1 MAITAVASCLGPPP
15 LPPGKRFLQR
25 SKKLS
30 STYLSFR
37 DPAIEAGIS
46 TLNETIP
53 RYAVIKPLPPRP
65 RSRAS
70 YAANN
75 DEFNFTKKA
84 NLFRSQSEG
93 DLWRNEHNGGLN
105 TLDKCIKAIYGSW
118 KNLMQLGGMSRPS
131 KTATQAKKVAP
142 PAVPDVFRHSGSS
155 FGSAGYASSEDG
167 GFLSSGCGGGGPGDD
182 GSYGMPAG
190 KSPGPIYTHPGFA
203 FPPVV
208 GKYAHAEDQGI
219 DMTQSPGR
227 DSPGSSGSGS
237 GSRHSTASLDS
248 GRASGYHLGPRGPGA
263 LASSPR
269 CSISSLGS
277 HPDRPADL
285 DVVHAW
291 LTELQFEEYFPLFA
305 SAGYDLATI
314 TRMTPEDLTAIGI
327 KKPNHRKRLKAE
339 IDNLN
344 VGDGLPEHVPGSLE
358 EWLRLLRLEEYL
370 GALHQQGMRSVE
382 DVTTLTW
389 EDLED
394 IGIVRLGHQKKL
406 VLAIKRVKDIRSGKR
421 VQPLDL
427 ARLPPHPGH
436 TQDVVIQ
443 RGGPELPSPDE
454 DCSSPVLR
462 SFQRVGNESSSAWRS
477 MYAALPG
484 GMEYCTVGRGPRGK
498 SLESLEDAPLGYP
511 PSPAPVQHI
520 DPLGWRPRCFEDGDV
535 TPTNEVSS
543 MIEAGGGT
551 LPRPRH
557 CLVRPRPVA
566 KFMEQVTA
574 TQGQFKSLPRDFDN
588 KYQLTYG
595 LESSPHLPKRR
606 PPSPPRR
613 QSSRE
618 LGNIGG
624 GNGDVVIDCSGP
636 VPTACDEH
644 HIHHHSLHHPPPPAP
659 APSAAPSTPQFHRPA
674 SSMSRSWGSVSAN
687 VNEEHELIAT
697 LALQHRNGSDASFKS
712 SSSTESDSLPFANE
726 NAGTIKQRAA
736 RVQEYG
742 NNSPNLSGHMVSH
755 QHRPSSGN
763 EPADVL
769 NDIGNMLANLT
780 DELDAM
786 LEEEK
791 RQGLNP

>member
-1 MAITAVASCLGPPP
+1 MAITAVSGCLGPPP

-25 SKKLS
+25 SSRKSS
-30 STYLSFR
+30 STYRSFR
-37 DPAIEAGIS
+37 DPAVESWWPSGGDGPPDAHRPCV
-46 TLNETIP
+46 LP
-53 RYAVIKPLPPRP
+53 AVLPARGLP
-65 RSRAS
+65 RSR
-70 YAANN
+70 
-75 DEFNFTKKA
+75 
-84 NLFRSQSEG
+84 SEG
-93 DLWRNEHNGGLN
+93 NLN
-105 TLDKCIKAIYGSW
+105 LRPGEARECQPTPLDRCIRAIYGSW
-118 KNLMQLGGMSRPS
+118 RNLLQLGGMSRPS
-131 KTATQAKKVAP
+131 KAVTQAKKVAP

-167 GFLSSGCGGGGPGDD
+167 CFLPTAGGGAAGPGPGPGPGNGNGVGAPDD
-182 GSYGMPAG
+182 ASYGMPSG
-190 KSPGPIYTHPGFA
+190 KSPGPVFTHPGFA
-203 FPPVV
+203 FPPIV

-291 LTELQFEEYFPLFA
+291 LSELQFEEYFPLFA

-344 VGDGLPEHVPGSLE
+344 IGDGLPEHVPGSLE

-406 VLAIKRVKDIRSGKR
+406 LLAIKRVKDIRAGKR
-421 VQPLDL
+421 IQPLDL

-436 TQDVVIQ
+436 TQ
-443 RGGPELPSPDE
+443 
-454 DCSSPVLR
+454 
-462 SFQRVGNESSSAWRS
+462 
-477 MYAALPG
+477 
-484 GMEYCTVGRGPRGK
+484 
-498 SLESLEDAPLGYP
+498 
-511 PSPAPVQHI
+511 
-520 DPLGWRPRCFEDGDV
+520 
-535 TPTNEVSS
+535 
-543 MIEAGGGT
+543 
-551 LPRPRH
+551 
-557 CLVRPRPVA
+557 
-566 KFMEQVTA
+566 VTA
-574 TQGQFKSLPRDFDN
+574 TTGQFKSLPREFDN

-595 LESSPHLPKRR
+595 LESSPHLPKRC

-613 QSSRE
+613 QSSRDV
-618 LGNIGG
+618 GPGTPG
-624 GNGDVVIDCSGP
+624 PGDVVIDCSGP
-636 VPTACDEH
+636 VPTASCEEH
-644 HIHHHSLHHPPPPAP
+644 LRHHHHHLHHHHRHPPPHHHPQGQSP
-659 APSAAPSTPQFHRPA
+659 GSAPSTPPQMSRPP
-674 SSMSRSWGSVSAN
+674 SSMSRSWGSVSVN
-687 VNEEHELIAT
+687 VNEEHELIAS

-712 SSSTESDSLPFANE
+712 SSSAESDSLPFANE
-726 NAGTIKQRAA
+726 NAGTIKQRTA
-736 RVQEYG
+736 RGPEYSSSPG
-742 NNSPNLSGHMVSH
+742 NMGGQREGLGA
-755 QHRPSSGN
+755 GG

>member
-1 MAITAVASCLGPPP
+1 MAITAVTSCLGPPP
-15 LPPGKRFLQR
+15 LPPGKRFLQKS

-30 STYLSFR
+30 STYRSFR
-37 DPAIEAGIS
+37 DPAVESWIPSSVFEMSKTKLYPRERNPMICTIS
-46 TLNETIP
+46 NGT
-53 RYAVIKPLPPRP
+53 
-65 RSRAS
+65 
-70 YAANN
+70 
-75 DEFNFTKKA
+75 
-84 NLFRSQSEG
+84 LFRSCSEG
-93 DLWRNEHNGGLN
+93 NLN
-105 TLDKCIKAIYGSW
+105 THKTSAILSSTSLDKCIQAIYGSW
-118 KNLMQLGGMSRPS
+118 KNLMHLGGMNRPS
-131 KTATQAKKVAP
+131 KAVTQAKKVAP

-155 FGSAGYASSEDG
+155 FGSAGYASSEDSC
-167 GFLSSGCGGGGPGDD
+167 FLPGSGPGGTTDES
-182 GSYGMPAG
+182 SYGVPSG
-190 KSPGPIYTHPGFA
+190 KSPGPIFTHPGFA

-269 CSISSLGS
+269 CSVSSLGS

-344 VGDGLPEHVPGSLE
+344 IGDGLPEHIPGSLE

-406 VLAIKRVKDIRSGKR
+406 LLAIKRVKDIRAGKR
-421 VQPLDL
+421 IQPLDL
-427 ARLPPHPGH
+427 ARLPPHPGQ

-443 RGGPELPSPDE
+443 RGGPDLPSPDE

-462 SFQRVGNESSSAWRS
+462 SFQRGGSDTSGTTWR
-477 MYAALPG
+477 
-484 GMEYCTVGRGPRGK
+484 K
-498 SLESLEDAPLGYP
+498 SLEDAPLGYP
-511 PSPAPVQHI
+511 PSPAPSAHPQPI
-520 DPLGWRPRCFEDGDV
+520 EWRPRSFEDGDL
-535 TPTNEVSS
+535 TPTNDTSVVD
-543 MIEAGGGT
+543 AGGGT

-566 KFMEQVTA
+566 KVTA
-574 TQGQFKSLPRDFDN
+574 TPGQFKSLPRDFDN

-595 LESSPHLPKRR
+595 LESSPHLPKRC

-613 QSSRE
+613 QSSRDNAS
-618 LGNIGG
+618 GVGVGG
-624 GNGDVVIDCSGP
+624 SGVGDVVIDCSGP
-636 VPTACDEH
+636 VPTASCEEH
-644 HIHHHSLHHPPPPAP
+644 HIHHHQHHHLIHHPSPPPPAP
-659 APSAAPSTPQFHRPA
+659 APVPSTPPQINRPS
-674 SSMSRSWGSVSAN
+674 SSMSRSWGSVSVN
-687 VNEEHELIAT
+687 VNEEHELIAS

-736 RVQEYG
+736 RAQEYT
-742 NNSPNLSGHMVSH
+742 
-755 QHRPSSGN
+755 SGN
-763 EPADVL
+763 TGSNLQNHGISHHTDGSEPADVL

-791 RQGLNP
+791 RQGLNS

>member
-1 MAITAVASCLGPPP
+1 MTIG
-15 LPPGKRFLQR
+15 RFD
-25 SKKLS
+25 
-30 STYLSFR
+30 F
-37 DPAIEAGIS
+37 
-46 TLNETIP
+46 
-53 RYAVIKPLPPRP
+53 
-65 RSRAS
+65 
-70 YAANN
+70 
-75 DEFNFTKKA
+75 
-84 NLFRSQSEG
+84 
-93 DLWRNEHNGGLN
+93 
-105 TLDKCIKAIYGSW
+105 
-118 KNLMQLGGMSRPS
+118 GGMSRPS
-131 KTATQAKKVAP
+131 KAVTQAKKVAP

-155 FGSAGYASSEDG
+155 FGSAGYASSEDSC
-167 GFLSSGCGGGGPGDD
+167 FLSGSGPGGTTDD
-182 GSYGMPAG
+182 GSYGIPSG
-190 KSPGPIYTHPGFA
+190 KSPGPIFTHPGFA

-277 HPDRPADL
+277 HPDRPTDL

-344 VGDGLPEHVPGSLE
+344 IGDGLPEHVPGSLE

-406 VLAIKRVKDIRSGKR
+406 LLAIKRVKDIRAGKR
-421 VQPLDL
+421 IQPLDL

-443 RGGPELPSPDE
+443 RGGPDLPSPDE

-462 SFQRVGNESSSAWRS
+462 SFQRDTSGATWRS
-477 MYAALPG
+477 MYAALPAD
-484 GMEYCTVGRGPRGK
+484 YNTVGRSSSRGK

-511 PSPAPVQHI
+511 PSPAPTSHPQ
-520 DPLGWRPRCFEDGDV
+520 PLDWRPRSFEDGDL
-535 TPTNEVSS
+535 TPTNDASAVD
-543 MIEAGGGT
+543 AGGGT

-566 KFMEQVTA
+566 KVTA
-574 TQGQFKSLPRDFDN
+574 TPGQYKSLPRDFDN

-595 LESSPHLPKRR
+595 HESSPHLPKRC

-613 QSSRE
+613 QSSRDATSSSVVGINSSAVGE
-618 LGNIGG
+618 
-624 GNGDVVIDCSGP
+624 VVIDCSGP
-636 VPTACDEH
+636 VPTATCDDH
-644 HIHHHSLHHPPPPAP
+644 HIHHHHHLLHHPSPPPPAP
-659 APSAAPSTPQFHRPA
+659 TPAPSTPSQLNRPP
-674 SSMSRSWGSVSAN
+674 SSMSRSWGSVSVN
-687 VNEEHELIAT
+687 VNEEHELIAS

-726 NAGTIKQRAA
+726 NAGTIKQRAGRA
-736 RVQEYG
+736 QEYIPSGPNSG
-742 NNSPNLSGHMVSH
+742 NIGQVINHH
-755 QHRPSSGN
+755 SSGS

-791 RQGLNP
+791 RQGLNS